1 MEQMTSDPFSVD
13 VESLEAVRVGP
24 GCYRRSL
31 PSVGNVSVWIVEME
45 PGSEWPYVDQ
55 HDELGEH
62 YYVISGEV
70 LERSK
75 RVRAGEY
82 AVFAPNSNHRPR
94 TETGVRMI
102 GFNLTA
108 SPATNEPVTSD

>member
-1 MEQMTSDPFSVD
+1 VEQLTDPFSLNI
-13 VESLEAVRVGP
+13 ESPEAVLVGP

-31 PSVGNVSVWIVEME
+31 PSAGNVSVWIVEME
-45 PGSEWPYVDQ
+45 PGSEWPYVDR

-70 LERSK
+70 IERTK
-75 RVRAGEY
+75 RVGAGEY
-82 AVFAPNSNHRPR
+82 AVFEPNSSHRPR

-102 GFNLTA
+102 GFNLTQ
-108 SPATNEPVTSD
+108 